1 MTPLLQLRLWWRRGS
16 AAERLSVLIVGVIV
30 ASLVTW
36 ALMPTTSDKSSST
49 ALQAGGQT
57 GGAAEADA
65 AGTQTSDTVAAGGGD
80 ASTAGGTDTASGTGG
95 ATAAGPASGGS
106 GTAAQA
112 GGPSCLPTP
121 SGAAGVTDKTLLL
134 GMPVLDLAGP
144 IGNSAAGQAAAD
156 DLIKVSQAVIDDINS
171 RGGVQCRKI
180 DAKFYKLNPINP
192 DGGRAG
198 CLQVIQDHPALVVD
212 MGGFAFPQ
220 SAYLCIPQQKIPI
233 ITLSSVLESELKKFA
248 PYLASPSPDATTM
261 MRDAAFGFRDRGF
274 FDPAKGFK
282 KLGILEDQCSTEV
295 NDALD
300 NYLAKAGVTG
310 VSKFTFPCP
319 PNGFGSPADMAQ
331 AVAQHR
337 RDGVTHVIPLTGSGS
352 FDRYADAA
360 EAQGYRPK
368 YGVTDYQG
376 LPITAASNL
385 KPNPDNF
392 DGAVAMSL
400 YNFGINTTPGFTLDA
415 GTKRC
420 QQLITKA
427 GLSPELV
434 FQGAGGVCSGL
445 WVAEAALKHARSLA
459 GDGILPG
466 LFSAGSIQL
475 AYANPDVTYKAPYK
489 LQGGDT
495 WWPIIWAKDCSCWHP
510 QEPNRRPS
518 YAP

>member
-16 AAERLSVLIVGVIV
+16 AAERMSATIAVSIVLGLAAWVL
-30 ASLVTW
+30 A
-36 ALMPTTSDKSSST
+36 PTDTKDTSST
-49 ALQAGGQT
+49 AVSTNGT
-57 GGAAEADA
+57 TGAAA
-65 AGTQTSDTVAAGGGD
+65 AGDTTGSSTPGSLAAGGGE
-80 ASTAGGTDTASGTGG
+80 TATGG
-95 ATAAGPASGGS
+95 ATGASTRGGATRTSGTSGGG
-106 GTAAQA
+106 GTTASQS

-121 SGAAGVTDKTLLL
+121 SGVPGVTEKTIQLA
-134 GMPVLDLAGP
+134 MPVLDLAGP

-156 DLIKVSQAVIDDINS
+156 DLIKISQAVIDDINA
-171 RGGVQCRKI
+171 RGGVQCRQLT
-180 DAKFYKLNPINP
+180 AKFYKLNPINP

-198 CLQVIQDHPALVVD
+198 CLSVIQDRPALVVD
-212 MGGFAFPQ
+212 LGGFAFPQ

-233 ITLSSVLESELKKFA
+233 ITLSSVLESELSKYA

-261 MRDAAFGFRDRGF
+261 MRDAAFGLRDRGF

-282 KLGILEDQCSTEV
+282 KLGLLYDECSTEV
-295 NDALD
+295 NKALD
-300 NYLAKAGVTG
+300 DYLAKAGITG
-310 VSKFTFPCP
+310 ASKFTFPCP

-352 FDRYADAA
+352 FNRYVDAA

-385 KPNPDNF
+385 KPNGENF
-392 DGAVAMSL
+392 DGSVAMTL
-400 YNFGINTTPGFTLDA
+400 YTFGINTTPGFTLDA

-420 QQLITKA
+420 QALITKA
-427 GLSPELV
+427 GLGPENV
-434 FQGAGGVCSGL
+434 FKGGGGACSGL
-445 WVAEAALKHARSLA
+445 WDAEAALKNARSLA

-466 LFSAGSIQL
+466 LFAAGTVQH
-475 AYANPDVTYKAPYK
+475 AYANPDVTFKAPNK
-489 LQGGDT
+489 FAGGDT
-495 WWPIIWAKDCSCWHP
+495 WWPIQWRKDCSCWHP
-510 QEPNRRPS
+510 LEATRRPS